1 MAPKLENMT
10 EIELLLVS
18 VLGGPEME
26 AKVDDELDRRAL
38 ADPSDLR
45 VMRVTSSILA
55 SPEMLVTYEKP
66 GT

>member
-1 MAPKLENMT
+1 MDPKLENMT

-38 ADPSDLR
+38 ADPLGRSVHSGLLSRPDR
-45 VMRVTSSILA
+45 PQFAARSA
-55 SPEMLVTYEKP
+55 
-66 GT
+66 